1 MGSTRSCRPFII
13 QRADWLLI
21 KFYPAELPPGE
32 FFPRESIAVDPATR
46 RAWGFKKEIAPM
58 LAKVLLIFKI
68 PELRQKILLTLL
80 LLCIY
85 RMGYYVYLPFIDQ
98 QAAAERKNDMENQPG
113 GLDQIM
119 QTITLFSA
127 SQLNSIFGLGIA
139 PYITASIVFQLL
151 GTVIPALERLQ
162 KEGEAGHRK
171 INEYTRYA
179 TVLVCIVQ
187 SFFYIKAGMGGRG
200 GAGVILPEYD
210 TFVQIVIATIVMT
223 AGSIFLMWIGEQI
236 DAYGIGNGISLLI
249 MAGIIARMPDA
260 GVMLLLPA
268 FQRGIALG
276 TESGVDRF
284 LLLAIMFVAV
294 VWWVVLITEGQ
305 RRIPIQ
311 SAKHVR
317 GRRVMGG
324 QRQSLPLRVN
334 QAGVMP
340 IVFASSILIFPM
352 FVFRQLNVLFNAD
365 DWPRFNVLTTGLS
378 DAFSRGS
385 GYIYNTS
392 YILLIY
398 LFCYFWVAVTFNPK
412 DISDNLK
419 DYGSFIPGYRPGART
434 AQFLEQVMTRITYL
448 GAGFLAL
455 VAVIPTL
462 ISHWMDIPYMVAS
475 FYGGTGLLIVVSVVL
490 DLVQKID
497 SHLVMRNYPGLL
509 DADT

>member
-1 MGSTRSCRPFII
+1 
-13 QRADWLLI
+13 
-21 KFYPAELPPGE
+21 
-32 FFPRESIAVDPATR
+32 
-46 RAWGFKKEIAPM
+46 M
-58 LAKVLLIFKI
+58 LAKVLLIFRI
-68 PELRQKILLTLL
+68 PELRRKILLTVVLL
-80 LLCIY
+80 GVY
-85 RMGYYVYLPFIDQ
+85 RLGYHVYLPFINQ
-98 QAAAERKNDMENQPG
+98 EAAAERTRDMEG
-113 GLDQIM
+113 GQGGNGIDTFM
-119 QTITLFSA
+119 QTISLFSA

-139 PYITASIVFQLL
+139 PYITASIIFQLL
-151 GTVIPALERLQ
+151 GTVYPPLEQLQ

-179 TVLVCIVQ
+179 TVLVCLIQ
-187 SFFYIKAGMGGRG
+187 SYVWIRAGMSRG
-200 GAGVILPEYD
+200 GQAAMILPEYD
-210 TFVQIVIATIVMT
+210 TFFNHIIATIAMT
-223 AGSIFLMWIGEQI
+223 AGSVFLMWIGEQI

-249 MAGIIARMPDA
+249 MAGIIARMPEA
-260 GVMLLLPA
+260 GLQLLSPA
-268 FQRGIALG
+268 FKNGIALG
-276 TESGVDRF
+276 TESGIDRF
-284 LLLAIMFVAV
+284 ILLAVLFVTV
-294 VWWVVLITEGQ
+294 VIWVVAITQGQ

-340 IVFASSILIFPM
+340 IVFASSILVFPM
-352 FVFRQLNVLFNAD
+352 FFFKQLSALFPVETWQHVGPVFLQLN
-365 DWPRFNVLTTGLS
+365 
-378 DAFSRGS
+378 DAFSMGR

-412 DISDNLK
+412 DISENLK

-448 GAGFLAL
+448 GAAFLAM

-462 ISHWMDIPYMVAS
+462 IAHWMDIPYMVAS

-490 DLVQKID
+490 DVVQKID

-509 DADT
+509 DSDT

>member
-1 MGSTRSCRPFII
+1 MLRKII
-13 QRADWLLI
+13 LVFR
-21 KFYPAELPPGE
+21 
-32 FFPRESIAVDPATR
+32 
-46 RAWGFKKEIAPM
+46 
-58 LAKVLLIFKI
+58 I
-68 PELRQKILLTLL
+68 PELRRKILLTLIL
-80 LLCIY
+80 LAVY
-85 RMGYYVYLPFIDQ
+85 RLGYHVYLPFIDQ
-98 QAAAERKNDMENQPG
+98 RALLEQRKDAENQPG
-113 GLDQIM
+113 GLDTFM
-119 QTITLFSA
+119 QTISLFSA

-139 PYITASIVFQLL
+139 PYITASIIFQLL
-151 GTVIPALERLQ
+151 GTVYPPLEALQ
-162 KEGEAGHRK
+162 KEGEAGQRK

-179 TVLVCIVQ
+179 TVLVCVIQ
-187 SFFYIKAGMGGRG
+187 SYVWIRAGMGGMGHIIR
-200 GAGVILPEYD
+200 PEYD
-210 TFVQIVIATIVMT
+210 TWFHQLVATMTMT
-223 AGSIFLMWIGEQI
+223 AGAVFLMWIGEQI

-260 GVMLLLPA
+260 GVQLLRPA
-268 FQRGIALG
+268 FEHGIRLG
-276 TESGVDRF
+276 TDSGIDRF
-284 LLLAIMFVAV
+284 ILLAVMFVV
-294 VWWVVLITEGQ
+294 VVIWVVAITEGQ

-340 IVFASSILIFPM
+340 IVFASSILVFPM
-352 FVFRQLNVLFNAD
+352 FVFRQINVMVKPESWFY
-365 DWPRFNVLTTGLS
+365 PVTSGLA
-378 DAFSRGS
+378 DAFNYGR
-385 GYIYNTS
+385 GYIYNTC

-412 DISDNLK
+412 DISENLK

-448 GAGFLAL
+448 GAAFLAM

-462 ISHWMDIPYMVAS
+462 IAHWMDIPPMVAS
-475 FYGGTGLLIVVSVVL
+475 FYGGTGLLIVVSVAL

-509 DADT
+509 DSDS